1 MKTQL
6 EIPQKQMN
14 TMDNALRE
22 TESGKEESFA
32 IKDIQRFNRFLRK
45 RLHSCDIFS

>member
-14 TMDNALRE
+14 TMDNALKE
-22 TESGKEESFA
+22 TVET
-32 IKDIQRFNRFLRK
+32 RK
-45 RLHSCDIFS
+45 VLQ

>member
-14 TMDNALRE
+14 MMDNALKE
-22 TESGKEESFA
+22 TESGNEESFT
-32 IKDIQRFNRFLRK
+32 IKNIQRFN
-45 RLHSCDIFS
+45 IFFEKKIAQL